1 MNKTILKIVG
11 IIIIIFALSITL
23 AYFVGVPIMRN
34 MQYTNAVKNA
44 ENGYYE
50 AALSELEGRN
60 MDEYKDVKI
69 KKQEYAIEAAKQY
82 MENNDYEKAYLSLK
96 YAIKL
101 NTDVNLTKKAEK
113 LLDKLSK

>member
-1 MNKTILKIVG
+1 MNKIILKIVG
-11 IIIIIFALSITL
+11 IILIIFALSIAL
-23 AYFVGVPIMRN
+23 AYFVGVPVMRN

-60 MDEYKDVKI
+60 MDEYKDVKL
-69 KKQEYAIEAAKQY
+69 KKQEYAIEAAKHY

-96 YAIKL
+96 YAIEL
-101 NTDVNLTKKAEK
+101 NTDEKLTKKAEK
-113 LLDKLSK
+113 LLDELSK